1 MDNEGN
7 VSQSGPGN
15 GASSPV
21 RALTRINPHKW
32 SEERLL
38 YLWNQLKTQDYAF
51 DDPAREVGHAA
62 FLTQLFA
69 AGSEWY
75 EIGDDGLAGVNGIIP
90 KCNAVVHFV
99 VWGDV
104 EPRELFPLQHLL
116 FNDLFTRYE
125 LNRLTA
131 YIPAFNKQAIRM
143 ATIIGFRFEG
153 ELRRAFLSHGK
164 YHNLQLYGLLQSEFC
179 KRGEVRN

>member
-15 GASSPV
+15 GASSHV

-51 DDPAREVGHAA
+51 DDPAR
-62 FLTQLFA
+62 
-69 AGSEWY
+69 
-75 EIGDDGLAGVNGIIP
+75 
-90 KCNAVVHFV
+90 
-99 VWGDV
+99 DV